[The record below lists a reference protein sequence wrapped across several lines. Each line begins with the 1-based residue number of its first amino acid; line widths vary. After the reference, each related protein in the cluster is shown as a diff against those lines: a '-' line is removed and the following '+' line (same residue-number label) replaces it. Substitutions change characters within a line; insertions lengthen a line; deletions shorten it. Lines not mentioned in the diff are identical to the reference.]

1 MKLRYTTLAL
11 AFAAFGSTA
20 FAQTNG
26 SAIRKAD
33 ERSVPFQ
40 VGKSKPSTKQP
51 SFTSKAVILSQD
63 FEGTTF
69 PPQDW
74 TKESGSTST
83 VTAANQEWHRRANG
97 GYPQNTDA
105 FNGTTPGGCAA
116 VLYVNSVDQH
126 DEYLITPEVTLPA
139 GENFQIAFDFASS
152 VYWHVTNFDNADI
165 TVHASTDGG
174 QTWSAPLWQ
183 EDDDALLEASYSDAW
198 LDGGAYNWFRA
209 FVNVSD
215 YAGQDV
221 MFAFHYVG
229 LDGAPF
235 YLDNVVIENIPDNDL
250 GITAAWPGDIMNA
263 FDYSRVPTSQ
273 VQPAV
278 VGVAVRNTGLLAQ
291 SNKTATVE
299 IKLGNT
305 SVYTGATAPFTLA
318 PGEVDTFWVATNYT
332 PSTVGNYTVEF
343 ALPADDNVEN
353 DETNV
358 TFQTTLN
365 TYSHDYVLG
374 GDNPGSGIYRLDEDA
389 PVAIGTRY
397 QIFAND
403 DLYGIDLLI
412 EEGTDE
418 GIELELIVYEELS
431 SVQDLT
437 PVASTNYVVPA
448 SAIANGITTVKFSS
462 AVPLSAGKTY
472 IIQAL
477 VDQSGQERLFIA
489 GSDYGDSD
497 NGTVNYGP
505 FGTNEAV
512 NHFIGWGFS
521 PAIRMNFDQSLN
533 VNEVEKGT
541 EFAIYPNP
549 AKDQAKVSFN
559 LAAETAI
566 EMNVTDLAGKVV
578 LSENL
583 GNKTAGNHVV
593 KVNTSSLNEGIYMV
607 NFVTNGVVTTQKLV
621 IR

>member
-83 VTAANQEWHRRANG
+83 VTAANQEWHRRATG
-97 GYPQNTDA
+97 GYPQNIDA
-105 FNGTTPGGCAA
+105 FNGTNPGGCAA
-116 VLYVNSVDQH
+116 VLYVNSTDQH

-152 VYWHVTNFDNADI
+152 TYWHVTNFDNADI

-250 GITAAWPGDIMNA
+250 GITAAWPGDIINA

-291 SNKTATVE
+291 TNKTATVE

-305 SVYTGATAPFTLA
+305 SVYTGATDPFTLA

-343 ALPADDNVEN
+343 ALPSDDNVAN

-358 TFQTTLN
+358 TFETTLN
-365 TYSHDYVLG
+365 TYSHDYALG

-397 QIFAND
+397 QIVAND

-431 SVQDLT
+431 SVQDLS
-437 PVASTNYVVPA
+437 PIASTNYVVPA

-462 AVPLSAGKTY
+462 AVPLTAGKTY

-489 GSDYGDSD
+489 GSDNGDSD